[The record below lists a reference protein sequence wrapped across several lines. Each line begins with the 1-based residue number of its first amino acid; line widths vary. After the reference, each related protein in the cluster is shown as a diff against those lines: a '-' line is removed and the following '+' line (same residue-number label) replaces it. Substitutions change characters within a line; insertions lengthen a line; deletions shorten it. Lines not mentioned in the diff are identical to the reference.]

1 MSYKLFFLQVF
12 LLFFSCSFI
21 TDDNSKNIAR
31 YGESFLSKEE
41 LQSLIQGVK
50 TNDSIPMVNSI
61 INNWAIEKILIER
74 AELNLNE
81 TKLQKIQS
89 LADDYK
95 SNLLSEAYLEAL
107 VNSTINLEVDSIEI
121 LNLYENN
128 KSLFDLNE
136 DIFKLVYVELPLDFS
151 DTYLVRSKIKRFK
164 RDDQIFLDSI
174 SFRFKSFSLTTEEWI
189 SQNSLMQKFPFLTN
203 YNYRSLKNY
212 NFFQFKDS
220 LSLYLIKIKES
231 VKKGDISPIDY
242 VLPTLEYMS
251 LNKRKKELMLS
262 IKTDILKDALEK
274 NKLEIY

>member
-1 MSYKLFFLQVF
+1 MSYKLFFLSAF
-12 LLFFSCSFI
+12 LFFSSCSFVS
-21 TDDNSKNIAR
+21 DDNSKNIAR
-31 YGESFLSKEE
+31 YQESFLTKEKFS
-41 LQSLIQGVK
+41 SLIEGVEI
-50 TNDSIPMVNSI
+50 NDSLSIANSI

-89 LADDYK
+89 LVDDYK
-95 SNLLSEAYLEAL
+95 SNMLSEAYLEAL
-107 VNSTINLEVDSIEI
+107 VNSSINLEVDSLEI
-121 LNLYENN
+121 ISLYENN
-128 KSLFDLNE
+128 KSLFNLNE
-136 DIFKLVYVELPLDFS
+136 DIFKLVFIELPLDFS
-151 DTYLVRSKIKRFK
+151 DTYEIRSKIKRLK
-164 RDDQIFLDSI
+164 RDDQVFLDSI
-174 SFRFKSFSLTTEEWI
+174 SYRFKSFSLTTDDWI
-189 SQNSLMQKFPFLTN
+189 PKRKLFQKFPFLTN
-203 YNYRSLKNY
+203 YSYRSLKNY

>member
-1 MSYKLFFLQVF
+1 MYYNLFFLLIF
-12 LLFFSCSFI
+12 LFFSNCSFVSN
-21 TDDNSKNIAR
+21 DNSINIAR
-31 YGESFLSKEE
+31 YGELFLTKEE
-41 LQSLIQGVK
+41 FSSLIQGGEI
-50 TNDSIPMVNSI
+50 NDSISMANFI

-81 TKLQKIQS
+81 TKLKKIQ
-89 LADDYK
+89 LLVDDYK

-107 VNSTINLEVDSIEI
+107 VNSTINLEVDSLEI

-128 KSLFDLNE
+128 KSLFNLNE

-151 DTYLVRSKIKRFK
+151 DTYEVRSKIKRFK

-174 SFRFKSFSLTTEEWI
+174 SYRFKSFSLKTEDWV
-189 SQNSLMQKFPFLTN
+189 SQKELLQKFTFLTN
-203 YNYRSLKNY
+203 YSYRSLKNY

-220 LSLYLIKIKES
+220 LSLYLIKVKES
-231 VKKGDISPIDY
+231 VKKGDISPIDF

-251 LNKRKKELMLS
+251 LNMRKKELMLE
-262 IKTDILKDALEK
+262 IKTNILKDALEK

>member
-151 DTYLVRSKIKRFK
+151 DTYIVRSKIKRFK

-189 SQNSLMQKFPFLTN
+189 AQNSLIQKFPFLTN

>member
-31 YGESFLSKEE
+31 YQESFLTKEE
-41 LQSLIQGVK
+41 FSSLIEGIEI
-50 TNDSIPMVNSI
+50 NDSLSMANSI

-81 TKLQKIQS
+81 TNLQKIQS
-89 LADDYK
+89 LVDDYK
-95 SNLLSEAYLEAL
+95 SNMLSEAYLEAL
-107 VNSTINLEVDSIEI
+107 VNSSINLEVDSLEI
-121 LNLYENN
+121 LSLYENN
-128 KSLFDLNE
+128 KSLFNLNE
-136 DIFKLVYVELPLDFS
+136 DIFKLVFEELPLDFS
-151 DTYLVRSKIKRFK
+151 DTYEIRSKIKRLK

-174 SFRFKSFSLTTEEWI
+174 SYRFKSFSLTTDDWI
-189 SQNSLMQKFPFLTN
+189 SQKTLFQKFPFLTN
-203 YNYRSLKNY
+203 YSYRSLKNY

-242 VLPTLEYMS
+242 VLPTLEYMY
-251 LNKRKKELMLS
+251 LYKRKKELILS
-262 IKTDILKDALEK
+262 INTDIWKDALEK